1 MLVGFCAGAAAAG
14 ARDADGAFRL
24 AAFRSAARY
33 MQKRTATYVILVQQ
47 SGPITLEGLP
57 PGPPRGVGAVDDIE
71 FFTVRLDSP
80 LGRLLVGVDVRLVD
94 HGFVRKSVAGARR
107 VSMRQ

>member
-1 MLVGFCAGAAAAG
+1 MPPLSLELGLVQEDFEE
-14 ARDADGAFRL
+14 D
-24 AAFRSAARY
+24 
-33 MQKRTATYVILVQQ
+33 VILAQQ

-57 PGPPRGVGAVDDIE
+57 PGPPRGVGAVGDVE

-94 HGFVRKSVAGARR
+94 HGFVRESVAGARR